1 VPKVTEEHRARR
13 REEILAAARRCF
25 AEHGYEGATVA
36 RLERESG
43 LSRGAIFNYFGSK
56 EDIFVALV
64 ERDQE
69 RLGRIWLDEGYAAA
83 VREIVEED
91 PAWLG
96 VYVEAT
102 RRLRTD
108 PEFARRRRDAAAN
121 KREVVV
127 EWLERARA
135 SGEIR
140 DDVPAETVGTFLG
153 IVIDGL
159 AVRAA
164 AGRPLPDLDV
174 LLSLVADATTPK
186 AAARPARRAAS

>member
-1 VPKVTEEHRARR
+1 VPKVSEQHRARR
-13 REEILAAARRCF
+13 RTEILEAARRCF
-25 AEHGYEGATVA
+25 ARYGYEGATVA
-36 RLERESG
+36 RLEAESG

-69 RLGRIWLDEGYAAA
+69 RLARIWAEDGYAAA
-83 VREIVEED
+83 VREISAED

-96 VYVEAT
+96 VYIEAT
-102 RRLRTD
+102 RRMRTD
-108 PEFARRRRDAAAN
+108 AEFAQRRRDAGSSV
-121 KREVVV
+121 RGIVE

-140 DDVPAETVGTFLG
+140 DDLPAETVGTFLG

-164 AGRPLPDLDV
+164 AGLDLPDLDDV
-174 LLSLVADATTPK
+174 LRLVEDATAGT
-186 AAARPARRAAS
+186 ARREAPG